1 MAYEDRNEMRLFI
14 AVNLPDVERRAAYG
28 ATRRLRDSHLPV
40 RWVAEDALHLTL
52 KFLGDVEEDRAAAIG
67 AALAEAVRAARPFE
81 VALGG
86 FGVFPDHQRP
96 RVLWLGVEAHPALE
110 LLANDVELAMGPLGF
125 DSELK
130 PFQPHLTI
138 GRARK
143 DAKPSAFRDLEALAA
158 DLDYAAVLRVESVDL
173 MQSTLGPEGPSY
185 RVVRRAR
192 LAGGGD

>member
-1 MAYEDRNEMRLFI
+1 MAYEDPDGMRLFV
-14 AVNLPDVERRAAYG
+14 AVNLPRSERRAAFG
-28 ATRRLRDSHLPV
+28 ATRRLRAGHLPV
-40 RWVAEDALHLTL
+40 RWVAEDALHITL
-52 KFLGDVEEDRAAAIG
+52 KFLGEVDGGRIEAIG
-67 AALAEAVRAARPFE
+67 AALAGAVRAARPFE

-96 RVLWLGVEAHPALE
+96 RVFWLGVEHHPALE
-110 LLANDVELAMGPLGF
+110 LLANDVELAMGALGF

-143 DAKPSAFRDLEALAA
+143 DAKPSAFHDLEALTA

-173 MQSTLGPEGPSY
+173 MQSTLGPQGPSY
-185 RVVRRAR
+185 RVVHRAP